1 MENQE
6 IDLLQQELKNLLRQ
20 LQQETGETESFEVE
34 EIAGVNL
41 KELEKAFDE
50 SNPRMLL
57 QFTKIHP
64 DAVTPSYAYP
74 SDSGFDLHSVS
85 NFIVPPLSRMLAPT
99 GLKFNIKDGFEMQ
112 IRPKSGLAIKN
123 GLTVLNTPGTV
134 DSGYN
139 GEVKVILYN
148 STQNSIEIK
157 SGQKIAQACICPVV
171 NGKWINLEE
180 VSDISEKD
188 RGENGF
194 GSTGV

>member
-1 MENQE
+1 M
-6 IDLLQQELKNLLRQ
+6 
-20 LQQETGETESFEVE
+20 S
-34 EIAGVNL
+34 
-41 KELEKAFDE
+41 LE
-50 SNPRMLL
+50 
-57 QFTKIHP
+57 FTKIHP

-74 SDSGFDLHSVS
+74 SDSGFDLHSVIDTS
-85 NFIVPPLSRMLAPT
+85 VPPLSRMIVPT

-112 IRPKSGLAIKN
+112 VRPKSGLALKE

-148 STQNSIEIK
+148 STQNTIYIK
-157 SGQKIAQACICPVV
+157 LGQKIAQACICPVV
-171 NGKWINLEE
+171 NGKWINLQE

-188 RGENGF
+188 RGQNGF

>member
-1 MENQE
+1 MENE
-6 IDLLQQELKNLLRQ
+6 IDLLQQELKKILKQ
-20 LQQETGETESFEVE
+20 LQEETGESESVEIE
-34 EIAGVNL
+34 EISGVNL
-41 KELEKAFDE
+41 KELEKVFDE

-57 QFTKIHP
+57 QFTKVHP

-112 IRPKSGLAIKN
+112 IRPKSGLAMKN

-180 VSDISEKD
+180 TSEISEKD
-188 RGENGF
+188 RGDNGF

>member
-1 MENQE
+1 MENE
-6 IDLLQQELKNLLRQ
+6 IDLLQQELKKILKQ
-20 LQQETGETESFEVE
+20 LQEETGETESFEVE

-50 SNPRMLL
+50 SNPKMAL

>member
-20 LQQETGETESFEVE
+20 LQQETGETESYEVE

-50 SNPRMLL
+50 SNPKMDLE
-57 QFTKIHP
+57 FTKIHP
-64 DAVTPSYAYP
+64 EAVTPTYAYP
-74 SDSGFDLHSVS
+74 SDSGFDLHSTS
-85 NFIVPPLSRMLAPT
+85 SFIVPPLSRMLAPT

-112 IRPKSGLAIKN
+112 IRPKSGLAIKS

-188 RGENGF
+188 RGQNGF